1 LEKFAARKA
10 NNFAGHKDFLA
21 LNGVAGQVENVSGK
35 VDQENENIAFKC
47 LHYSV
52 TESSGYVELIIIKKN

>member
-1 LEKFAARKA
+1 
-10 NNFAGHKDFLA
+10 
-21 LNGVAGQVENVSGK
+21 